1 MRVCLLAFTLGAAAA
16 YHRGHHRLRQLEA
29 DPDLERDEPEK
40 IINKDCAVFT
50 GAAAMKAKV
59 DEELDAAQ
67 AAAVHHRAAMDEI
80 DEEHRA
86 AMDDIDVLSQ
96 PAAFF
101 TPRSTS

>member
-1 MRVCLLAFTLGAAAA
+1 
-16 YHRGHHRLRQLEA
+16 
-29 DPDLERDEPEK
+29 
-40 IINKDCAVFT
+40 
-50 GAAAMKAKV
+50 MKAKV

-96 PAAFF
+96 LD
-101 TPRSTS
+101 